1 MLRTRMKRLADRG
14 ERTEQRLKQIEDAII
29 ALDNDDL
36 LDLADIFEA
45 KPDNPLRQIA
55 QAEMEKRAIKL

>member
-14 ERTEQRLKQIEDAII
+14 ERTEQRLKQIEAAIV

-36 LDLADIFEA
+36 LDFADIFDS

-55 QAEMEKRAIKL
+55 QAEMDKRAINL

>member
-14 ERTEQRLKQIEDAII
+14 ERTEQRLKQIEAAIV

-55 QAEMEKRAIKL
+55 KAEMAKRALHL

>member
-1 MLRTRMKRLADRG
+1 MLRTRMKRLADRS
-14 ERTEQRLKQIEDAII
+14 EQRLKQIEAAIV
-29 ALDNDDL
+29 ALDNDEL

-55 QAEMEKRAIKL
+55 QTEMDKRAIKL